1 MLKLQQPDRSVANV
15 LIAVIDT
22 NVWVSAFLSPQGTPA
37 ELLKAFS
44 RWMLLPVYCAE
55 IEAEYR
61 EVLYRQRLNISR
73 ELLAEFM
80 EMLVD
85 SGHMVS
91 PFDFDTKA
99 LPDLS
104 DAPFIASALAAKC
117 PVITGNRKHFPPEI
131 GVKVLSPAEA
141 LASL

>member
-1 MLKLQQPDRSVANV
+1 M
-15 LIAVIDT
+15 
-22 NVWVSAFLSPQGTPA
+22 
-37 ELLKAFS
+37 LKAFS
-44 RWMLLPVYCAE
+44 KGMLLPVYNAE

-91 PFDFDTKA
+91 SFDFDAKV
-99 LPDLS
+99 LPDIT

-117 PVITGNRKHFPPEI
+117 PVVTGNRKHFPPET
-131 GVKVLSPAEA
+131 GVKILSPAEA
-141 LASL
+141 FALL